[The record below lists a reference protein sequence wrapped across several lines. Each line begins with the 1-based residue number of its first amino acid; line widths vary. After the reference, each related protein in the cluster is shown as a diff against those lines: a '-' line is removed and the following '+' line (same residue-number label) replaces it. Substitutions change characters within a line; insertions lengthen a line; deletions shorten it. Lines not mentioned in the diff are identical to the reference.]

1 LRFIYARRRENF
13 FQKPG
18 NVSRGE
24 EEARN
29 SRQLTDFKA
38 CRAASAKD
46 GEMTMRWTVA
56 QLRRTLPL
64 LIAKGETLNV
74 ARKLGGRIYSE
85 KTWYLLRRDPG
96 TPFIAPPPRIP
107 IRVRPVEKSDY
118 PSIIA
123 EHPARLP
130 ALEAGLATC
139 YVAETSDGDICYMQ
153 WLIDSDQNNL
163 IMTNFRGMCPPLKNG
178 EMMLEWAYTFKKYRG
193 FGIMA
198 PAMSAISEQGAA
210 RGATSLI
217 TFVEHDN
224 IPSLKGCRSAGYR
237 PYKIRRDRWR
247 LFHKTEQYNS
257 LGPNAKYP
265 FETEAEAASGLRL
278 TEEKAV

>member
-1 LRFIYARRRENF
+1 
-13 FQKPG
+13 
-18 NVSRGE
+18 
-24 EEARN
+24 
-29 SRQLTDFKA
+29 
-38 CRAASAKD
+38 
-46 GEMTMRWTVA
+46 MRWTVA

-74 ARKLGGRIYSE
+74 ARKVWGRIYSE
-85 KTWYLLRRDPG
+85 KTWYVLRREPG
-96 TPFIAPPPRIP
+96 IPFIPPQSKIP

-118 PSIIA
+118 PAIIE
-123 EHPARLP
+123 EHPARIP

-139 YVAETSDGDICYMQ
+139 YIAENSDGEICYMQ
-153 WLIDSDQNNL
+153 WLIDSGQNDL
-163 IMTNFRGMCPPLKNG
+163 IMKNFKGMCSPLKGG
-178 EMMLEWAYTFKKYRG
+178 EMMLEWAYTFKKFRG

-224 IPSLKGCRSAGYR
+224 LPSLKGCRSAGYR

-247 LFHKTEQYNS
+247 LFHKKEQYVT
-257 LGPNAKYP
+257 LAPGAKYP
-265 FETEAEAASGLRL
+265 FETDADAEAEAPSMPS
-278 TEEKAV
+278 EKKAV